1 MPRFY
6 LFFLSETFKQLLN
19 KLIHILN
26 YQNIF
31 HEWQN
36 NSITHKCSLNMNDLK
51 QCSLSMNDLKQCSL
65 NMNDLKQCSLSMNDL
80 KQCSLSMNDLKQCS
94 LSMSMSMSN
103 LKQCFWSQVALD
115 YSVHHCRINVL
126 TMFGLSILWD
136 YCKTDMI
143 TNTVSYLH
151 IDNSWKSNT
160 YQYSFYVL
168 PSCDNSMT

>member
-1 MPRFY
+1 MTRFY

-65 NMNDLKQCSLSMNDL
+65 
-80 KQCSLSMNDLKQCS
+80 
-94 LSMSMSMSN
+94 SMSMSMSN

-126 TMFGLSILWD
+126 TMFRLSILWD
-136 YCKTDMI
+136 YCETDMI

>member
-1 MPRFY
+1 MTRFY

-65 NMNDLKQCSLSMNDL
+65 
-80 KQCSLSMNDLKQCS
+80 
-94 LSMSMSMSN
+94 SMSMSN

>member
-1 MPRFY
+1 MTRFY

-36 NSITHKCSLNMNDLK
+36 NSITHKCSLN
-51 QCSLSMNDLKQCSL
+51 
-65 NMNDLKQCSLSMNDL
+65 
-80 KQCSLSMNDLKQCS
+80 MNDLKQCS